1 MSVIEVDPA
10 GNVWLGAMKVV
21 WRYEHA
27 SQTWTPYRLPK
38 ELLLDYNFP
47 HPRQLIVDGAGD
59 VWVIMQLCGG
69 ASCSGPFHLYRIRD
83 GEWSLIVDSQEWFM
97 PLKQLALDGSGQVW
111 LFWDG
116 TVYRL
121 EEESMKSVA
130 SIVARGVGVSPGG
143 KVWVVADGEDDTALW
158 TLEP

>member
-1 MSVIEVDPA
+1 
-10 GNVWLGAMKVV
+10 
-21 WRYEHA
+21 
-27 SQTWTPYRLPK
+27 
-38 ELLLDYNFP
+38 
-47 HPRQLIVDGAGD
+47 
-59 VWVIMQLCGG
+59 
-69 ASCSGPFHLYRIRD
+69 
-83 GEWSLIVDSQEWFM
+83 M